1 MEFPV
6 LYRYALAMGADGGLA
21 EDAASEAF
29 TRLIRDLPELR
40 LDGASAVR
48 GWLIVVC
55 RNYLRDHLRRG
66 SRVSREPLEEHD
78 RPSED
83 PDSILRVSLSA
94 ALALLPDSQREVLVM
109 RFMLGMSSREVADAS
124 GRGVKAVESL
134 QHRGL
139 ETLRRSPALRE
150 ELA

>member
-1 MEFPV
+1 MEFPL
-6 LYRYALAMGADGGLA
+6 LYRYALAMGGDAGLA

-29 TRLIRDLPELR
+29 TRLIKKLPELQ
-40 LDGASAVR
+40 LDGTGALR

-55 RNYLRDHLRRG
+55 RNYLRDHLRRS
-66 SRVSREPLEEHD
+66 SRMSREALEEHD

-83 PDSILRVSLSA
+83 PDALLRVTMSE
-94 ALALLPDSQREVLVM
+94 ALATLPDSQREVLVM

-139 ETLRRSPALRE
+139 ETLRRSPALRT